1 MVYAPGVS
9 INRYACVEGNF
20 TFTSVSGHI
29 LFVLLDIAFVIFG
42 VALMQIGMWIHILLE
57 KVAVE
62 LGVVGIIMV
71 LWRVTMP
78 YDINFSLYVMYL

>member
-1 MVYAPGVS
+1 M
-9 INRYACVEGNF
+9 
-20 TFTSVSGHI
+20 
-29 LFVLLDIAFVIFG
+29 AFVIFG